1 MILSLIKKIFGIGKK
16 TEATPTET
24 PKESKST
31 EETKNKQ
38 KSHNKNKSQNRDQN
52 NKNRNRDN
60 KAKSNN
66 SQNRNRNSNK
76 RREREEPLEAPYS
89 FDPDRVITPEPIT
102 DTWAPTEEILK
113 KAEET
118 EGTSF
123 YTLGLPNTVL
133 HGIHDL
139 GFTQCSDI
147 QAQILPLSLQ
157 GFDVT
162 GKAQTGT
169 GKTAALLI
177 AICNQSRN
185 KPLTGYRPG
194 RPRALIQA
202 PTRELALQI
211 GKDARVLGKYTGC
224 KAVSIIGG
232 MDYEKQ
238 KHELDN
244 RIDILVAT
252 PGRLI
257 DYSRRQIIDL
267 SAVEFFVLD
276 EADRM
281 LDMGFV
287 PDVRRISA
295 QMPPK
300 HKRVTQLFSATLST
314 TVLNLA
320 RQWLRDDYKTVE
332 IEPESIVNTD
342 VEQITYSVMSNKKLA
357 ITLWHLQNDNV
368 ERMIIFNNRKD
379 QAIRLFENLYR
390 YGIDGELMTGDVPQK
405 KRLSLLE
412 RFRKGE
418 TKVIIATDVAGR
430 GIHVDNVTHVINY
443 DLPTDPED
451 YVHRIG
457 RTGRA
462 GAKGKSISFACEHSA
477 FELPAIEEYIEMSLK
492 CSYPEAE
499 MEVLPEKVR
508 EYKRPAKAEGDRPRS
523 SHHKRN
529 DNYHKKN
536 HSGNRGPRRNHKH

>member
-1 MILSLIKKIFGIGKK
+1 MIISFIKKLFGFGDKSTSTTTDSSKK
-16 TEATPTET
+16 PEPS
-24 PKESKST
+24 ESKK
-31 EETKNKQ
+31 EQPQK
-38 KSHNKNKSQNRDQN
+38 KSHSKNNRNKNNRSN
-52 NKNRNRDN
+52 NRGRNNRNRSRDVDD
-60 KAKSNN
+60 SV
-66 SQNRNRNSNK
+66 
-76 RREREEPLEAPYS
+76 ELP
-89 FDPDRVITPEPIT
+89 FDPDRKIEVEPLVDDWTPDAET
-102 DTWAPTEEILK
+102 LK
-113 KAEET
+113 RAKEA

-123 YTLGLPNTVL
+123 YSLGLPNPIL
-133 HGIHDL
+133 RGINEL
-139 GFTQCSDI
+139 GFLHCTDI
-147 QAQILPLSLQ
+147 QAQVLPHSLE
-157 GFDVT
+157 GHDVT

-169 GKTAALLI
+169 GKTAAFLI
-177 AICNQSRN
+177 SIFNHILNR
-185 KPLTGYRPG
+185 PFTYYRPG
-194 RPRALIQA
+194 RPRALILA

-211 GKDARVLGKYTGC
+211 GKDAKNLGKFTGC

-232 MDYEKQ
+232 VDFEKQ
-238 KHELDN
+238 QNELNN

-257 DYSRRQIIDL
+257 DYYRRKIIDL

-287 PDVRRISA
+287 PDVRRITA

-300 HKRVTQLFSATLST
+300 HKRITQLYSATLNS

-320 RQWLRDDYKTVE
+320 RQWLRDEYKTVE

-342 VEQITYSVMSNKKLA
+342 VEQITYSIMSDKKLA
-357 ITLWHLQNDNV
+357 VALWYLQNDNV
-368 ERMIIFNNRKD
+368 ERMIIFSNRKD
-379 QAIRLFENLYR
+379 QATRLYENLYR

-412 RFRKGE
+412 RFRKGD
-418 TKVIIATDVAGR
+418 TKLIIATDVAGR

-462 GAKGKSISFACEHSA
+462 GSKGKSISFACEHSA
-477 FELPAIEEYIEMSLK
+477 FDLPAIEEYIEMQLK
-492 CSYPEAE
+492 CTYPEDE
-499 MEVLPEKVR
+499 MLELPEKVR
-508 EYKRPAKAEGDRPRS
+508 EYKRPQKSGGQGGNNRRRS

-529 DNYHKKN
+529 DNYHKRD
-536 HSGNRGPRRNHKH
+536 HSKGGSKRH